1 MTVEALRRIASVHG
15 LLAWIS
21 AALLGLAAGLLA
33 RRGPTPQKQPQKPAL
48 AVSALATAFAA
59 LVSGSGMLLHEPYLN
74 RLRQRIFVKDPALGW
89 LFERK
94 EHFAFGSLAL
104 ALSALASL
112 AALALLERRLARPGA
127 PAPKS
132 ILAPSLR
139 RAALTAYAASAGL
152 ALAACILSTLVA
164 RRFRF

>member
-1 MTVEALRRIASVHG
+1 VTVEALRRIASVHG

-33 RRGPTPQKQPQKPAL
+33 RRSPTAQPHQKPAL

-59 LVSGSGMLLHEPYLN
+59 LVSGLGALLHEPYLN

-94 EHFAFGSLAL
+94 EHFAFGSLGL
-104 ALSALASL
+104 ALTALASL

-127 PAPKS
+127 PAS
-132 ILAPSLR
+132 TLAPSLR

>member
-33 RRGPTPQKQPQKPAL
+33 RRSPTPQQRQIQKPAL
-48 AVSALATAFAA
+48 AVSALATALAA
-59 LVSGSGMLLHEPYLN
+59 LVSGFGMLLHEPYLN

-94 EHFAFGSLAL
+94 EHFAFGSLGL
-104 ALSALASL
+104 ALSGLASL
-112 AALALLERRLARPGA
+112 AALALLERRLARPGT
-127 PAPKS
+127 S

>member
-15 LLAWIS
+15 LLAWLS

-33 RRGPTPQKQPQKPAL
+33 RRSPAPYKKPAL
-48 AVSALATAFAA
+48 AVSALATALAA
-59 LVSGSGMLLHEPYLN
+59 LVNGLGMLLHEPYLN

-94 EHFAFGSLAL
+94 EHFAFGSLGL

-127 PAPKS
+127 PAS